1 MSISRYDEMMS
12 FLPWYYRDSR
22 IMNGIILGD
31 AEEIEAAQGAILHIL
46 SQFYVDTADERGIG
60 MWEQELGITPAES
73 ASLELRKTQ
82 VKARL
87 QRPAIMTPRRIESI
101 VNLFVEGGAA
111 HIVEA
116 EGRYHFSIEIPFGK
130 LKWPREARQA
140 LEEAKPAHL
149 GYDICYTLYGGELED
164 TAQDE
169 VADDAK
175 SDFVTAGLMSFS
187 DDVPY
192 GIPIRAY
199 KHDGT
204 LKRAGTL
211 NRDRMLHR
219 DGSVN
224 RRGFSLDGAPQW
236 GKHLDYIF
244 RSGGRSERNGALQR
258 DGRCSRSGEKP
269 WKIEYVGQMEEL
281 SVLVITLA
289 RDGAATF
296 EDDLKDFLPRSRI
309 IERDGSGRHG
319 SVNHPVDTDGALT
332 ITRARQRNG
341 RIQRDGGDIN
351 LHDGSI
357 RRGGMFRRDG
367 GGIKRRVDIIS
378 DRLSGVQSITRGK
391 KEAPLYL
398 KYPEIYDTYTGTEER
413 GAGEALLLDGFA
425 DDMAQRLLHGG
436 NMQRIGSYTR
446 GADRQSVY
454 ESGGIEII
462 RCKIRDGSIDRAGGW
477 TLKRDSSLRH
487 SGESTHDKGGNRRD
501 TTRHLETL

>member
-1 MSISRYDEMMS
+1 MQISRYDEMMS

-31 AEEIEAAQGAILHIL
+31 AEEIEAVQGAILHIL
-46 SQFYVDTADERGIG
+46 SQFYVDTADESGIE

-73 ASLELRKTQ
+73 ASLELRKAQ

-87 QRPAIMTPRRIESI
+87 QRPAIMTPQRIESI

-149 GYDICYTLYGGELED
+149 GYDICYTLYDGELED

-169 VADDAK
+169 VADDARG
-175 SDFVTAGLMSFS
+175 DFVTVGLMSFA

-211 NRDRMLHR
+211 NRDGTLHR
-219 DGSVN
+219 DASAN
-224 RRGFSLDGAPQW
+224 RRGFALGGAPQW

-244 RSGGRSERNGALQR
+244 RADGRSEHNGTLQR
-258 DGRCSRSGEKP
+258 DGRCMRRGEKP

-289 RDGAATF
+289 KDGVAPL
-296 EDDLKDFLPRSRI
+296 EDDLKDLLPRSRI
-309 IERDGSGRHG
+309 IGRDGSGRHG
-319 SVNHPVDTDGALT
+319 RVNHPVDTDGELT
-332 ITRARQRNG
+332 ITRSRQRNG
-341 RIQRDGGDIN
+341 RIRRDGGDIN
-351 LHDGSI
+351 LHDGSMH
-357 RRGGMFRRDG
+357 RSGMFRRDG

-378 DRLSGVQSITRGK
+378 DRLSSAQSIARGK

-398 KYPEIYDTYTGTEER
+398 KYPEIYDT
-413 GAGEALLLDGFA
+413 
-425 DDMAQRLLHGG
+425 
-436 NMQRIGSYTR
+436 
-446 GADRQSVY
+446 
-454 ESGGIEII
+454 
-462 RCKIRDGSIDRAGGW
+462 
-477 TLKRDSSLRH
+477 
-487 SGESTHDKGGNRRD
+487 
-501 TTRHLETL
+501 